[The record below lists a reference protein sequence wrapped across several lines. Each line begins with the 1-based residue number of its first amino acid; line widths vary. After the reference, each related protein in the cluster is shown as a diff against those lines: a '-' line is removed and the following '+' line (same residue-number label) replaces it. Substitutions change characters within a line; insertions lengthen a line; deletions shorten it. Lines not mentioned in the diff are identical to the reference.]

1 MGATITAGTAAAQEI
16 SLHKRVPRRHF
27 RQLHGPDART
37 LFHRRPEPFGD
48 QADRD
53 LLAIA
58 LGATLYI
65 PANRAELTATI
76 RRRYATGVCSMVIDL
91 EDAVAD
97 HELEYAKDQAVC
109 TLHELAL
116 GLEPNPLLFVRVR
129 DADMVLEMTER
140 LGFAASALTGFVF
153 PKFDRASGSK
163 YLSALDEAQ
172 KRSPRVLYAMPVLES
187 ATLVHRQTR
196 DQELVDVSAM
206 LARYRERVLA
216 VRVGATDMCATFG
229 IRRDRDLTIYDVR
242 VVADVI
248 ADIVN
253 YLGRADGSG
262 FVITGP
268 VWEYFA
274 DHERLFRPMLRTAP
288 FEESDAVPFRQYLVS
303 RDLDGL
309 LREIT
314 LDRANGIQGKT
325 VIHPAHVAAVHAL
338 SVVSHEEYSDALD
351 ILQRDVG
358 GVAASGYRNKMNEM
372 RPHRSWARQTLLR
385 ARVFGVANK
394 GVSFVDL
401 LSASVTVSV

>member
-1 MGATITAGTAAAQEI
+1 MTAGIAVQQEV
-16 SLHKRVPRRHF
+16 SLRKRMPLRHF
-27 RQLHGPDART
+27 RQLHGPEARR
-37 LFHRRPEPFGD
+37 LFHRQPEAFGD
-48 QADRD
+48 DDTDRE
-53 LLAIA
+53 LLAIG
-58 LGATLYI
+58 LGATLYA
-65 PANRAELTATI
+65 PATRPDLAETIGRRAAH
-76 RRRYATGVCSMVIDL
+76 GVCSMVIDL

-97 HELEYAKDQAVC
+97 HEVEYAKRQTVAALD
-109 TLHELAL
+109 LLASSHDA
-116 GLEPNPLLFVRVR
+116 NPLLFVRVR
-129 DADMVLEMTER
+129 DADTITELVEQ
-140 LGFAASALTGFVF
+140 LGPGAKVLTGFVF
-153 PKFDRASGSK
+153 PKFDSVTGPK
-163 YLSALDEAQ
+163 YLNALNVAAQ
-172 KRSPRVLYAMPVLES
+172 RLDRPLYGMPVLES
-187 ATLVHRQTR
+187 AGLVHRETR
-196 DQELVDVSAM
+196 DYELTQIAAL
-206 LARYRERVLA
+206 LAAHRDRVLA
-216 VRVGATDMCATFG
+216 VRVGATDMCSTFG

-253 YLGRADGSG
+253 YLGRADGTG
-262 FVITGP
+262 FIITGP

-274 DHERLFRPMLRTAP
+274 DHERMFRPLLRTAP

-325 VIHPAHVAAVHAL
+325 VIHPSHVAAVHAL
-338 SVVSHEEYSDALD
+338 SVVTHEEYSDALD
-351 ILQRDVG
+351 ILRDDVG

-401 LSASVTVSV
+401 LTALVTV

>member
-1 MGATITAGTAAAQEI
+1 MTAGIAVQREV
-16 SLHKRVPRRHF
+16 SLRKRMPLRHF
-27 RQLHGPDART
+27 RQLHGPEARN
-37 LFHRRPEPFGD
+37 LFHRPPEPFGD
-48 QADRD
+48 DYTDRE
-53 LLAIA
+53 LLAVG
-58 LGATLYI
+58 LGATLYA
-65 PANRAELTATI
+65 PATRPDLALTISKRAE
-76 RRRYATGVCSMVIDL
+76 RGVCSMVIDL

-97 HELEYAKDQAVC
+97 HEVEFAKRQTVE
-109 TLHELAL
+109 TLNLLAAN
-116 GLEPNPLLFVRVR
+116 GDSNPLLFVRVR
-129 DADMVLEMTER
+129 DADTITEIVEQ
-140 LGFAASALTGFVF
+140 LGAGASVLTGFVF
-153 PKFDRASGSK
+153 PKFDSTTGPK
-163 YLSALDEAQ
+163 YLNALNAAVRRLD
-172 KRSPRVLYAMPVLES
+172 RPIYGMPVLES
-187 ATLVHRQTR
+187 AGLVHRQTR
-196 DQELVDVSAM
+196 DQELTQIAELLSEH
-206 LARYRERVLA
+206 RERVLA
-216 VRVGATDMCATFG
+216 VRVGATDMCSTFG

-253 YLGRADGSG
+253 YLGRADGTG

-274 DHERLFRPMLRTAP
+274 DHERMFRPLLRTAP

-325 VIHPAHVAAVHAL
+325 VIHPSHVAAVHAL
-338 SVVSHEEYSDALD
+338 SVVTHEEYSDALD
-351 ILQRDVG
+351 ILQVDVG

-401 LSASVTVSV
+401 LTALVTV

>member
-1 MGATITAGTAAAQEI
+1 MTAGIAVQQQI
-16 SLHKRVPRRHF
+16 SLRKQLPLRHF
-27 RQLHGPDART
+27 RQLHGPEARR
-37 LFHRRPEPFGD
+37 LFHRQPEPFGD
-48 QADRD
+48 HADRE

-58 LGATLYI
+58 LGATLYA
-65 PANRAELTATI
+65 PATRPDLAVTISRRAA
-76 RRRYATGVCSMVIDL
+76 RGVCSMVIDL

-97 HELEYAKDQAVC
+97 HEVEFAKQQTVA
-109 TLHELAL
+109 TLNLLA
-116 GLEPNPLLFVRVR
+116 GSDDPNPLLFVRVR
-129 DADMVLEMTER
+129 DADTVCEIVEQ
-140 LGFAASALTGFVF
+140 LGTGAAVLTGFVF
-153 PKFDRASGSK
+153 PKFDSASGPK
-163 YLSALDEAQ
+163 YLAALEAAGE
-172 KRSPRVLYAMPVLES
+172 RLSRPVYGMPVLES
-187 ATLVHRQTR
+187 AALVHRQTR
-196 DQELVDVSAM
+196 DQELTQIAAL
-206 LARYRERVLA
+206 LAEHRERILA
-216 VRVGATDMCATFG
+216 VRIGATDMCSTFG

-253 YLGRADGSG
+253 YLGRSDGSG

-274 DHERLFRPMLRTAP
+274 DHERMFRPLLRTAP
-288 FEESDAVPFRQYLVS
+288 FEESDAVPFRRYLVS

-325 VIHPAHVAAVHAL
+325 VIHPSHVAAVHAL
-338 SVVSHEEYSDALD
+338 SVVTHEEYSDALD
-351 ILQRDVG
+351 ILQVDVG

-401 LSASVTVSV
+401 LTALVTE

>member
-1 MGATITAGTAAAQEI
+1 MTASIVVQQRV
-16 SLHKRVPRRHF
+16 SLRKQLPLRHF
-27 RQLHGPDART
+27 RQLHGPEARR
-37 LFHRRPEPFGD
+37 LFHRQPEPFGED
-48 QADRD
+48 ADREI
-53 LLAIA
+53 LAFA
-58 LGATLYI
+58 LGATLYA
-65 PANRAELTATI
+65 PATRADLAPTI
-76 RRRYATGVCSMVIDL
+76 SKRAARGVCSMVIDL

-97 HELEYAKDQAVC
+97 HEVEFAKRQTVE
-109 TLHELAL
+109 TLNLLADSQD
-116 GLEPNPLLFVRVR
+116 PNPLLFVRVR
-129 DADMVLEMTER
+129 DADTVTEIVEQ
-140 LGFAASALTGFVF
+140 LGTGAMALTGFVF
-153 PKFDRASGSK
+153 PKFDSASGPK
-163 YLSALDEAQ
+163 YLAALEAAAE
-172 KRSPRVLYAMPVLES
+172 RLNRPVYGMPVLES
-187 ATLVHRQTR
+187 PALVHRQTR
-196 DQELVDVSAM
+196 DQELTQIAA
-206 LARYRERVLA
+206 LLGEYRERILA
-216 VRVGATDMCATFG
+216 VRIGATDMCSTFG

-253 YLGRADGSG
+253 YLGRSDGTG

-274 DHERLFRPMLRTAP
+274 DHERMFRPLLRTAP
-288 FEESDAVPFRQYLVS
+288 FEESDAVPFRRYLVS

-325 VIHPAHVAAVHAL
+325 VIHPSHVAAVHAL
-338 SVVSHEEYSDALD
+338 SVVTHEEYSDALD
-351 ILQRDVG
+351 ILQVDVG

-401 LSASVTVSV
+401 LTALVTE

>member
-1 MGATITAGTAAAQEI
+1 MTAGIAVQREV
-16 SLHKRVPRRHF
+16 SLRKRMPLRHF
-27 RQLHGPDART
+27 RQLHGPEARD
-37 LFHRRPEPFGD
+37 LFHREPEPFGD
-48 QADRD
+48 DYTDRE
-53 LLAIA
+53 LLAVG
-58 LGATLYI
+58 LGATLYA
-65 PANRAELTATI
+65 PATRPDLALTISKRAE
-76 RRRYATGVCSMVIDL
+76 RGVCSMVIDL

-97 HELEYAKDQAVC
+97 HEV
-109 TLHELAL
+109 ELAKRQTVAAL
-116 GLEPNPLLFVRVR
+116 NLLAANGDSNPLLFVRVR
-129 DADMVLEMTER
+129 DADTISEIVEQ
-140 LGFAASALTGFVF
+140 LGAGASVLTGFVF
-153 PKFDRASGSK
+153 PKFDSVTGPK
-163 YLSALDEAQ
+163 YLAALEAATQ
-172 KRSPRVLYAMPVLES
+172 RLGRPIYGMPVLES
-187 ATLVHRQTR
+187 PGLVHRQTR
-196 DQELVDVSAM
+196 DHELTLIAEL
-206 LARYRERVLA
+206 LAEHRERVLA
-216 VRVGATDMCATFG
+216 VRVGATDMCSTFG

-253 YLGRADGSG
+253 YLGRADGTG

-274 DHERLFRPMLRTAP
+274 DHERMFRPLLRTAP

-325 VIHPAHVAAVHAL
+325 VIHPSHVAAVHAL
-338 SVVSHEEYSDALD
+338 SVVTHEEYSDALD
-351 ILQRDVG
+351 ILQVDVG

-401 LSASVTVSV
+401 LTALVTV

>member
-1 MGATITAGTAAAQEI
+1 MTAGIAVQQEV
-16 SLHKRVPRRHF
+16 SLRKRMPLRHF
-27 RQLHGPDART
+27 RQLPGPEARR
-37 LFHRRPEPFGD
+37 LFHRQPEPFGD
-48 QADRD
+48 DNTDRE
-53 LLAIA
+53 LLAIG
-58 LGATLYI
+58 LGATLYA
-65 PANRAELTATI
+65 PATRPDLALTIGRRAGH
-76 RRRYATGVCSMVIDL
+76 GVCSMVIDL

-97 HELEYAKDQAVC
+97 HEVEYAKRQTVDA
-109 TLHELAL
+109 LDLLA
-116 GLEPNPLLFVRVR
+116 GSHDANPLLFVRVR
-129 DADMVLEMTER
+129 DADTITELIEQ
-140 LGFAASALTGFVF
+140 LGPGAKVLTGFVF
-153 PKFDRASGSK
+153 PKFDSVTGPK
-163 YLSALDEAQ
+163 YLNALNVAAQ
-172 KRSPRVLYAMPVLES
+172 RLGRPLYGMPVLES
-187 ATLVHRQTR
+187 AGLVHRETR
-196 DQELVDVSAM
+196 DYELTQIAAL
-206 LARYRERVLA
+206 LAAHRDRVLA
-216 VRVGATDMCATFG
+216 VRVGATDMCSTFG

-253 YLGRADGSG
+253 YLGRADGTG

-274 DHERLFRPMLRTAP
+274 DHERMFRPLLRTAP

-325 VIHPAHVAAVHAL
+325 VIHPSHVAAVHAL
-338 SVVSHEEYSDALD
+338 SVVTHEEYSDALD
-351 ILQRDVG
+351 ILRDDVG

-401 LSASVTVSV
+401 LTALVTV

>member
-1 MGATITAGTAAAQEI
+1 MTAGIAVQQQI
-16 SLHKRVPRRHF
+16 SLRKQLPLRHF
-27 RQLHGPDART
+27 RQLHGPEARR
-37 LFHRRPEPFGD
+37 LFHRQPEPFGD
-48 QADRD
+48 HADRE

-58 LGATLYI
+58 LGATLYA
-65 PANRAELTATI
+65 PATRPDLAVTISRRAA
-76 RRRYATGVCSMVIDL
+76 RGVCSMVIDL

-97 HELEYAKDQAVC
+97 HEVEFAKRQTVA
-109 TLHELAL
+109 TLNLLA
-116 GLEPNPLLFVRVR
+116 GSDDPNPLLFVRVR
-129 DADMVLEMTER
+129 DADTVCEIVEQ
-140 LGFAASALTGFVF
+140 LGTGAAALTGFVF
-153 PKFDRASGSK
+153 PKFDSASGPK
-163 YLSALDEAQ
+163 YLAALEAAGE
-172 KRSPRVLYAMPVLES
+172 RLSRPVYGMPVLES
-187 ATLVHRQTR
+187 AALVHRQTR
-196 DQELVDVSAM
+196 DQELTQIAAL
-206 LARYRERVLA
+206 LAEHRERILA
-216 VRVGATDMCATFG
+216 VRIGATDMCSTFG

-253 YLGRADGSG
+253 YLGRSDGSG

-274 DHERLFRPMLRTAP
+274 DHERMFRPLLRTAP
-288 FEESDAVPFRQYLVS
+288 FEESDAVPFRRYLVS

-325 VIHPAHVAAVHAL
+325 VIHPSHVAAVHAL
-338 SVVSHEEYSDALD
+338 SVVTHEEYSDALD
-351 ILQRDVG
+351 ILQVDVG

-401 LSASVTVSV
+401 LTALVTE

>member
-1 MGATITAGTAAAQEI
+1 MTAGIAVQQQI
-16 SLHKRVPRRHF
+16 SLRKQLPLRHF
-27 RQLHGPDART
+27 RQLHGPEARR
-37 LFHRRPEPFGD
+37 LFHRQPEPFGD
-48 QADRD
+48 HADRE

-58 LGATLYI
+58 LGATLYA
-65 PANRAELTATI
+65 PATRPDLAVTISRRAA
-76 RRRYATGVCSMVIDL
+76 RGVCSMVIDL

-97 HELEYAKDQAVC
+97 HEVEFAKQQTVM
-109 TLHELAL
+109 TLNLLA
-116 GLEPNPLLFVRVR
+116 GSADPNPLLFVRVR
-129 DADMVLEMTER
+129 DADTVGEIVEQ
-140 LGFAASALTGFVF
+140 LGAGAAVLTGFVF
-153 PKFDRASGSK
+153 PKFDSASGPK
-163 YLSALDEAQ
+163 YLAALEAAGE
-172 KRSPRVLYAMPVLES
+172 RLSRPVYGMPVLES
-187 ATLVHRQTR
+187 AALVHRQTR
-196 DQELVDVSAM
+196 DQELTQIAA
-206 LARYRERVLA
+206 LLGEHRERILA
-216 VRVGATDMCATFG
+216 VRVGATDMCSTFG

-253 YLGRADGSG
+253 YLGRSDGSG

-274 DHERLFRPMLRTAP
+274 DHERMFRPLLRTAP
-288 FEESDAVPFRQYLVS
+288 FEESDAVPFRRYLVS

-325 VIHPAHVAAVHAL
+325 VIHPSHVAAVHAL
-338 SVVSHEEYSDALD
+338 SVVTHEEYSDALD
-351 ILQRDVG
+351 ILQVDVG

-385 ARVFGVANK
+385 ARVFGVAHK

-401 LSASVTVSV
+401 LTALVTE

>member
-1 MGATITAGTAAAQEI
+1 MTAGIVVQQQV
-16 SLHKRVPRRHF
+16 SLRKQLPLRHF
-27 RQLHGPDART
+27 RQLHGPEARH
-37 LFHRRPEPFGD
+37 LFHRQPEPFGD
-48 QADRD
+48 DADREI
-53 LLAIA
+53 LAFA
-58 LGATLYI
+58 LGATLYA
-65 PANRAELTATI
+65 PATRADLALTISKRAA
-76 RRRYATGVCSMVIDL
+76 RGVCSMVIDL

-97 HELEYAKDQAVC
+97 HEVEFAKRQTVA
-109 TLHELAL
+109 TLNLLADS
-116 GLEPNPLLFVRVR
+116 EDPNPLLFVRVR
-129 DADMVLEMTER
+129 DADTVTEIVEQ
-140 LGFAASALTGFVF
+140 LGTGAVALTGFVF
-153 PKFDRASGSK
+153 PKFDRASGPK
-163 YLSALDEAQ
+163 YLAALEAAAE
-172 KRSPRVLYAMPVLES
+172 RLGRPVYGMPVLES
-187 ATLVHRQTR
+187 PALVHRETR
-196 DQELVDVSAM
+196 DQELTQIAAL
-206 LARYRERVLA
+206 LAEHREQILA
-216 VRVGATDMCATFG
+216 VRIGATDMCSTFG

-253 YLGRADGSG
+253 YLGRSDGTG

-274 DHERLFRPMLRTAP
+274 DHERMFRPLLRTAP
-288 FEESDAVPFRQYLVS
+288 FEESDAVPFRRYLVS

-325 VIHPAHVAAVHAL
+325 VIHPSHVAAVHAL
-338 SVVSHEEYSDALD
+338 SVVTHEEYSDALD
-351 ILQRDVG
+351 ILQVDVG

-401 LSASVTVSV
+401 LTALVTE

>member
-1 MGATITAGTAAAQEI
+1 MTASVAVAQEV
-16 SLHKRVPRRHF
+16 SLRKRKPLCHF
-27 RQLHGPDART
+27 RQLPGGRAPE
-37 LFHRRPEPFGD
+37 LFHRRPQPFGD
-48 QADRD
+48 SDERE

-58 LGATLYI
+58 LGATLYV
-65 PANRAELTATI
+65 PATRDDLAGTI
-76 RRRYATGVCSMVIDL
+76 RRRAARGVCSMVIDL

-97 HELEYAKDQAVC
+97 HEVEQAKAHAVAV
-109 TLHELAL
+109 LDELAADPD
-116 GLEPNPLLFVRVR
+116 PNPMLFVRVR
-129 DADMVLEMTER
+129 DAATITEIAAA
-140 LGFAASALTGFVF
+140 LGPGAAVLTGFVF
-153 PKFDRASGSK
+153 PKFDSLSGPSYFAALAVAAHGLGRA
-163 YLSALDEAQ
+163 
-172 KRSPRVLYAMPVLES
+172 VYAMPVLES
-187 ATLVHRQTR
+187 AALVHRQTR
-196 DQELVDVSAM
+196 DAELGRIAEL
-206 LARYRERVLA
+206 LAAHREQVLA

-253 YLGRADGSG
+253 YLGRADGTG

-274 DHERLFRPMLRTAP
+274 DHERMFRPLLRTAP
-288 FEESDAVPFRQYLVS
+288 FEESDAVKFRQYLVS

-325 VIHPAHVAAVHAL
+325 VIHPSHVAAVHAL
-338 SVVSHEEYSDALD
+338 SVVTHEEYSDALD
-351 ILQRDVG
+351 ILRADVG

-372 RPHRSWARQTLLR
+372 RPHRSWARQTVLR

-401 LSASVTVSV
+401 LTALVTE

>member
-1 MGATITAGTAAAQEI
+1 MTAGIAVQQAVT
-16 SLHKRVPRRHF
+16 LRKRLPLRHF
-27 RQLHGPDART
+27 RQLHGPDIRT
-37 LFHRRPEPFGD
+37 LFHRPPEPFGD
-48 QADRD
+48 STDRE
-53 LLAIA
+53 LLATA
-58 LGATLYI
+58 LGATLYA
-65 PANRAELTATI
+65 PATRPDLAETI
-76 RRRYATGVCSMVIDL
+76 RKRAARGVCSMVIDL

-97 HELEYAKDQAVC
+97 HEVEYAKRQAVAA
-109 TLHELAL
+109 LDLLAASP
-116 GLEPNPLLFVRVR
+116 EPNPLVFVRVR
-129 DADMVLEMTER
+129 DADTVREIVDG
-140 LGFAASALTGFVF
+140 LGAGADVLTGFVF
-153 PKFDRASGSK
+153 PKFDSSTGAK
-163 YLSALDEAQ
+163 YLDALEEAGQ
-172 KRSPRVLYAMPVLES
+172 RLARPVYGMPVLES
-187 ATLVHRQTR
+187 KALVHRQTR
-196 DQELVDVSAM
+196 DEELTEIAAL
-206 LARYRERVLA
+206 LAEHRERVLA
-216 VRVGATDMCATFG
+216 VRVGATDMCSTFG

-253 YLGRADGSG
+253 YLGRADGTG

-274 DHERLFRPMLRTAP
+274 DHERMFRPLLRTAP

-325 VIHPAHVAAVHAL
+325 VIHPSHVAAVHAL

-351 ILQRDVG
+351 ILQVEVG
-358 GVAASGYRNKMNEM
+358 GVAASEYRNKMNEM

-401 LSASVTVSV
+401 LTALVKV

>member
-1 MGATITAGTAAAQEI
+1 MTASVALRQEV
-16 SLHKRVPRRHF
+16 SLRKRLPLRHF
-27 RQLHGPDART
+27 RQLQGPVART
-37 LFHRRPEPFGD
+37 LFHRQPEPFGD
-48 QADRD
+48 LLDRE
-53 LLAIA
+53 LLAVA
-58 LGATLYI
+58 LGATLYV
-65 PANRAELTATI
+65 PATRADLADTI
-76 RRRYATGVCSMVIDL
+76 RRRGERGVCSMVIDL

-97 HELEYAKDQAVC
+97 HEVEFAKRRAVAA
-109 TLHELAL
+109 LDELA
-116 GLEPNPLLFVRVR
+116 GDRDRAPLLFVRVR
-129 DADMVLEMTER
+129 DADTIGELADQ
-140 LGFAASALTGFVF
+140 LGPGVAALAGFVF
-153 PKFDRASGSK
+153 PKFDSVSGQK
-163 YLSALDEAQ
+163 YLDALARAGD
-172 KRSPRVLYAMPVLES
+172 RLGRTVFGMPVLES
-187 ATLVHRQTR
+187 PALVHRQTR
-196 DQELVDVSAM
+196 DTELTQIAAM
-206 LARYRERVLA
+206 LAEHRERILA
-216 VRVGATDMCATFG
+216 VRIGATDMCSTFG

-253 YLGRADGSG
+253 YLGRADGTG

-274 DHERLFRPMLRTAP
+274 DHERMFRPLLRTAP

-325 VIHPAHVAAVHAL
+325 VIHPSHVAAVHAL

-351 ILQRDVG
+351 ILHADVG

-372 RPHRSWARQTLLR
+372 RPHRSWAHQTMLR

-401 LSASVTVSV
+401 LTAAVAG

>member
-1 MGATITAGTAAAQEI
+1 MTAGIAVQQEV
-16 SLHKRVPRRHF
+16 SLRKRMPLRHF
-27 RQLHGPDART
+27 RQLHGPEARR
-37 LFHRRPEPFGD
+37 LFHRQPEPFASD
-48 QADRD
+48 RADRE
-53 LLAIA
+53 LLAIG
-58 LGATLYI
+58 LGATLYA
-65 PANRAELTATI
+65 PATRPDLALTISKRAGH
-76 RRRYATGVCSMVIDL
+76 GVCSMVIDL

-97 HELEYAKDQAVC
+97 DEVEYAKQQTVAALD
-109 TLHELAL
+109 LLAASHDA
-116 GLEPNPLLFVRVR
+116 NPLLFIRVR
-129 DADMVLEMTER
+129 DADTITEIIEQ
-140 LGFAASALTGFVF
+140 LGPGAQALTGFVF
-153 PKFDRASGSK
+153 PKFDSVSGPK
-163 YLSALDEAQ
+163 YLNVLNVAAQ
-172 KRSPRVLYAMPVLES
+172 RVNRPLYGMPVLES
-187 ATLVHRQTR
+187 PCLVHRETR
-196 DQELVDVSAM
+196 DYELTQIAAL
-206 LARYRERVLA
+206 LAAHRDRVLA
-216 VRVGATDMCATFG
+216 VRVGATDMCSTFG

-253 YLGRADGSG
+253 YLGRADGTG

-274 DHERLFRPMLRTAP
+274 DHERMFRPLLRTAP

-325 VIHPAHVAAVHAL
+325 VIHPSHVAAVHAL
-338 SVVSHEEYSDALD
+338 SVVTHEEYSDALD
-351 ILQRDVG
+351 ILRADVG

-401 LSASVTVSV
+401 LTALVTV

>member
-1 MGATITAGTAAAQEI
+1 MTAGFAVQQEV
-16 SLHKRVPRRHF
+16 SLRKRMPLRHF
-27 RQLHGPDART
+27 RQLHGPEARR
-37 LFHRRPEPFGD
+37 LFHRQPEPFAGD
-48 QADRD
+48 GAERE
-53 LLAIA
+53 LLAIG
-58 LGATLYI
+58 LGATLYA
-65 PANRAELTATI
+65 PATRPDLALTICKRAEH
-76 RRRYATGVCSMVIDL
+76 GVCSMVIDL

-97 HELEYAKDQAVC
+97 DELEYAKRQAVE
-109 TLHELAL
+109 TLDLLAADHDA
-116 GLEPNPLLFVRVR
+116 NPLLFVRVR
-129 DADMVLEMTER
+129 DADTITELIEH
-140 LGFAASALTGFVF
+140 LGPGARALTGFVF
-153 PKFDRASGSK
+153 PKFDSVSGPK
-163 YLSALDEAQ
+163 YLNALTVAAQ
-172 KRSPRVLYAMPVLES
+172 QVARPLYGMPVLES
-187 ATLVHRQTR
+187 ASLVHRETR
-196 DQELVDVSAM
+196 DYELTQIAAL
-206 LARYRERVLA
+206 LAVHRDRVLA
-216 VRVGATDMCATFG
+216 VRVGATDMCSTFG

-253 YLGRADGSG
+253 YLGRTDGTG

-274 DHERLFRPMLRTAP
+274 DHERMFRPLLRTAP
-288 FEESDAVPFRQYLVS
+288 FEESDAVPFRRYLVS

-325 VIHPAHVAAVHAL
+325 VIHPSHVAAVHAL
-338 SVVSHEEYSDALD
+338 SVVTHEEYSDALD
-351 ILQRDVG
+351 ILRADVG

-401 LSASVTVSV
+401 LTALVTV